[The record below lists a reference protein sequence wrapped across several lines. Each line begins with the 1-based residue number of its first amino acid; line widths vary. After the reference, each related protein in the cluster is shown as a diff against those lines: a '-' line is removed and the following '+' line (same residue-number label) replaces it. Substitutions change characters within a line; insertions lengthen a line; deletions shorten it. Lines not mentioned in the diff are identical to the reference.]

1 MGMPP
6 RGVNPTE
13 KPVEERLRELEDQVQ
28 ALRSTDLSPDAI
40 LGRAWPELRFWQGLK
55 YEIDNSR

>member
-1 MGMPP
+1 M
-6 RGVNPTE
+6 
-13 KPVEERLRELEDQVQ
+13 EERLRELEDQVQ

-40 LGRAWPELRFWQGLK
+40 LSRAWPELRFWQGLK